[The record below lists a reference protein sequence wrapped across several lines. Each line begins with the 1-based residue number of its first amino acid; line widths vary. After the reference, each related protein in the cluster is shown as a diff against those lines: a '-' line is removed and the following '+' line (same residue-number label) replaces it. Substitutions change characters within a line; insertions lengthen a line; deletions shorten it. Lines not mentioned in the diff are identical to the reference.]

1 MTGRCCRGEK
11 FFPLR
16 TDGKTD
22 KMNSINGE
30 NKIPNGWVETTIGDV
45 FDFQYGKS
53 LPQKK
58 RNPEGNYPVYGSNG
72 RVGSHDQYF
81 VHGPV
86 IIIGR
91 KGGVGEVSICK
102 ENCWP
107 IDTTYYVIPP
117 NGVDINFA
125 YFLLKY
131 ADLRKLDTSTAI
143 PGLNRNEAYKIKI
156 PLPPL
161 PEQRRIVAKIERLFS
176 KFDKG
181 VAQLKKAKQKLE
193 LYRQSLLKA
202 AFEGRLTEKWRKE
215 HADEL
220 ESAEELLARI
230 KAEREK
236 RFQQQLEEWKQA
248 VKEWEAQGKPGKK
261 PKKPRKQKELPPLT
275 QEELAELPELPEG
288 WVFAKFGNVYDIVD
302 GDRGKNY
309 PKKQDF
315 STHGYCLF
323 LNTKNVRPDGFNFSA
338 TQFISKEK
346 HESLRK
352 GCLKRGDVIFTSRGT
367 IGHVA
372 YYSDD
377 IPFEVVRINSG
388 MFILRGASNMVEPE
402 YLLYCLQSQIIQNQ
416 ITRFRS
422 GTAQPQLPIREFQ
435 EFGLPIPS
443 IEEQREI
450 IKIVKL
456 QLSVKKKL
464 TRTIDS
470 ALARAE
476 LLRQSIL
483 KKAFSGKLVPQDPN
497 DEPASEFLKRI
508 KAEREKA
515 KTEGRKVKRTRR
527 RRK

>member
-1 MTGRCCRGEK
+1 MTRQVPGRCWLSNRPVAPMDGE
-11 FFPLR
+11 
-16 TDGKTD
+16 TD
-22 KMNSINGE
+22 KMNSINGK
-30 NKIPNGWVETTIGDV
+30 NKIPNGWVATTIGDV

-53 LPQKK
+53 LPRKK

-72 RVGSHDQYF
+72 RVGSHDQYL

-131 ADLRKLDTSTAI
+131 ANLRKLDTSTAI

-161 PEQRRIVAKIERLFS
+161 PEQHRIVAKIERLFS
-176 KFDKG
+176 KLDKG
-181 VAQLKKAKQKLE
+181 VAKLKKAKEKLE

-261 PKKPRKQKELPPLT
+261 PKKPRKPKELPPLT
-275 QEELAELPELPEG
+275 EEELAELPELPKG
-288 WVFAKFGNVYDIVD
+288 WVWERLGLMTTGVEYGTSSKSQKTGKIPVLRMGNIQNFKIDWRDLVYTSDYVEIEKYKLKKGDVLFNRTNSPELVGKTAIFKGERQAIFAGYLIRINHITTIIDSGYLNFYLNSPYAVSYGNKVKTD
-302 GDRGKNY
+302 GVNQSNINGDKLVNY
-309 PKKQDF
+309 PF
-315 STHGYCLF
+315 PYCL
-323 LNTKNVRPDGFNFSA
+323 LKEQETVSS
-338 TQFISKEK
+338 ILEK
-346 HESLRK
+346 HFS
-352 GCLKRGDVIFTSRGT
+352 VID
-367 IGHVA
+367 H
-372 YYSDD
+372 
-377 IPFEVVRINSG
+377 
-388 MFILRGASNMVEPE
+388 
-402 YLLYCLQSQIIQNQ
+402 
-416 ITRFRS
+416 
-422 GTAQPQLPIREFQ
+422 
-435 EFGLPIPS
+435 
-443 IEEQREI
+443 
-450 IKIVKL
+450 
-456 QLSVKKKL
+456 LS
-464 TRTIDS
+464 RTIDQS
-470 ALARAE
+470 LARAE

-483 KKAFSGKLVPQDPN
+483 KKAFSGKLVPQAPN
-497 DEPASEFLKRI
+497 DEPASELLKRI